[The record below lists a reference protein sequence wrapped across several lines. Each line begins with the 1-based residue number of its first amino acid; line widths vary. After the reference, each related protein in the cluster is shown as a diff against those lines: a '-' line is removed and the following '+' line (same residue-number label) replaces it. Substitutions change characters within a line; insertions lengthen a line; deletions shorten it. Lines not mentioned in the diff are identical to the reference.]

1 MTVEENVMFPGLDY
15 WNIRVK
21 QQFMFIAAG
30 VSVLLPLK
38 ISKY

>member
-21 QQFMFIAAG
+21 QQFMFIAS

-38 ISKY
+38 ISIY